1 MAADAPGS
9 TRAGGG
15 VLSGLRGAL
24 LGLKA
29 TDASDKPVP
38 RQPLP
43 DDSGGETETETQ
55 TDSMRSPFAGRYRKR
70 RLEVAAEAAAWTQLT
85 VSISHPPHSAD

>member
-1 MAADAPGS
+1 M
-9 TRAGGG
+9 
-15 VLSGLRGAL
+15 LSGLRGAL
-24 LGLKA
+24 LGLN
-29 TDASDKPVP
+29 ASDKPVP